1 MPRTVPFLQ
10 GIGDDGDTGVA
21 ISYEF
26 NLMVG
31 LACLCAC
38 CTFTIVKHRYTL
50 PPKNLPKINTRVHYI
65 WLRKIIYLG
74 VAYQF
79 VEKMYLESWNSK
91 CGLHVKQL
99 SFNKK
104 IN

>member
-1 MPRTVPFLQ
+1 MPKTVPFLQ

-26 NLMVG
+26 NLTVG

-38 CTFTIVKHRYTL
+38 CTFTIVKHHYTL
-50 PPKNLPKINTRVHYI
+50 PSKNLPKINTKVHYI

-74 VAYQF
+74 VVISICRKSVSRILEF
-79 VEKMYLESWNSK
+79 KMWSTCKAIIL
-91 CGLHVKQL
+91 Q
-99 SFNKK
+99 
-104 IN
+104 